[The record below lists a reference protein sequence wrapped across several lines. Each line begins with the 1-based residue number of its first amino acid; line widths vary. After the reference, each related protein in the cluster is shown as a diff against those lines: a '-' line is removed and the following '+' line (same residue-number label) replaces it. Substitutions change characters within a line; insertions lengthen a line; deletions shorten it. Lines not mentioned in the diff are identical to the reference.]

1 MKIISL
7 SHFGQKKHPKISNK
21 NHGASFPMA
30 GSSFDFF
37 LCSRG
42 LPVHQPHLTDLEGS
56 ADTMSSSTTCR
67 GVTDR
72 NGRHWN
78 LEFFFNKK
86 FDFMIC
92 LSEMALIC
100 FFLGGNFEHF
110 WMAIVTL
117 KFYESGGSIDVHSF
131 LFEMFSMAL
140 WAPGSVAKVAFTRC
154 LTACA
159 GTRRL

>member
-1 MKIISL
+1 MNIISL
-7 SHFGQKKHPKISNK
+7 SHFGQKQHPKISNK

-42 LPVHQPHLTDLEGS
+42 LPVHQPHVTDLEGS
-56 ADTMSSSTTCR
+56 TNTMSSSTTCR
-67 GVTDR
+67 GATDR
-72 NGRHWN
+72 DGRHWN
-78 LEFFFNKK
+78 LEIFYKK
-86 FDFMIC
+86 FDFMTG

-100 FFLGGNFEHF
+100 VFFGQLWTLLNGYSHFEILWIRGFH
-110 WMAIVTL
+110 
-117 KFYESGGSIDVHSF
+117 IDVHSF
-131 LFEMFSMAL
+131 LFEIFFIAF